1 MPNGNPKSSA
11 KKSPAYLVALGDV
24 SASVFAEHRTS
35 EDGKRDWK
43 SYSVSLQRSYVDS
56 KKQKRVYVNTLFERD
71 LLDASEALVKA
82 YHWIETDRREAAK
95 AIAQEEAEANRES

>member
-11 KKSPAYLVALGDV
+11 KKSPAYIVALGDV
-24 SASVFAEHRTS
+24 SASIFTEHRVS

-43 SYSVSLQRSYVDS
+43 SYSVSLRRSYVDS
-56 KKQKRVYVNTLFERD
+56 TKQRVYANTLFERD

-82 YHWIETDRREAAK
+82 NHWIETDRSESAK
-95 AIAQEEAEANRES
+95 AIAQEEAEANGES